1 MADIRTISKERC
13 CGCAA
18 CVSACPADAISM
30 EEGEE
35 GFLFPKIDLERC
47 IGCGKCLRSCPEAEK
62 KPGKKKEVPC
72 FAAASKDALRM
83 RSSSGGIF
91 QVFAG
96 KTLQKGGA
104 IYGAAWEE
112 GLSVKH
118 VRITDPEEVFR
129 LSGSKYVP
137 SHTEGIYRQVKQDLD
152 EKRPVLFS
160 GTPCQVAGLYQY
172 LKGAGKKEPETLEGL
187 FTIEIVCHGVP
198 SEKSFH
204 TYLKECYGEGQ
215 VKKVAFRTK
224 EFGHTCAN
232 GVVTL
237 KNGKTK
243 VMSGNV
249 DPYER
254 GFHRSLFLRKS
265 CYACAFA
272 ELPRTADV
280 TLGDFWGLE
289 KYDPALTDPRGVSLV
304 LLNSPKAE
312 ALWKEV
318 KEELDS
324 CTQVPVDVALKH
336 NRFRKNSRRA
346 KGRERFFKLLPVL
359 GFEKAV
365 EYALE
370 ERYDVMFA
378 WEGEVPPK
386 ELEEALEAEA
396 NQLGRTVCIQ
406 GKEQAVAAV
415 TVSGLQELLG
425 GKLPEELDEEKKA
438 ELQKL
443 LLAKPGLG
451 VRIQKNLKETASRA
465 AAGMK
470 SRISAETKQKLK
482 AILKKK

>member
-172 LKGAGKKEPETLEGL
+172 LKGA
-187 FTIEIVCHGVP
+187 
-198 SEKSFH
+198 
-204 TYLKECYGEGQ
+204 
-215 VKKVAFRTK
+215 
-224 EFGHTCAN
+224 
-232 GVVTL
+232 
-237 KNGKTK
+237 
-243 VMSGNV
+243 
-249 DPYER
+249 
-254 GFHRSLFLRKS
+254 
-265 CYACAFA
+265 
-272 ELPRTADV
+272 
-280 TLGDFWGLE
+280 
-289 KYDPALTDPRGVSLV
+289 
-304 LLNSPKAE
+304 
-312 ALWKEV
+312 
-318 KEELDS
+318 
-324 CTQVPVDVALKH
+324 
-336 NRFRKNSRRA
+336 
-346 KGRERFFKLLPVL
+346 
-359 GFEKAV
+359 
-365 EYALE
+365 
-370 ERYDVMFA
+370 
-378 WEGEVPPK
+378 
-386 ELEEALEAEA
+386 
-396 NQLGRTVCIQ
+396 
-406 GKEQAVAAV
+406 
-415 TVSGLQELLG
+415 
-425 GKLPEELDEEKKA
+425 
-438 ELQKL
+438 
-443 LLAKPGLG
+443 
-451 VRIQKNLKETASRA
+451 
-465 AAGMK
+465 
-470 SRISAETKQKLK
+470 
-482 AILKKK
+482 